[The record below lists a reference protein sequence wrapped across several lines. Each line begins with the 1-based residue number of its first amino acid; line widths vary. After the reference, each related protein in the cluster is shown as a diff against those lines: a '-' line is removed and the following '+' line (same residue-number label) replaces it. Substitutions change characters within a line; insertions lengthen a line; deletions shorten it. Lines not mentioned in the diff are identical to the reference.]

1 MARRKLKPAHETEFI
16 GNAEAFEFCCNDV
29 QIIDSS
35 PCQSYYQ
42 FKKGKKLPK
51 YLTLEESEKLLA
63 SVKEGKNYDRNYC
76 MLTLFLN
83 CGLRLTELVDIDISD
98 IQNNTL
104 RIMGKGAKERILH
117 LNESCMVALENS
129 LQVRLSNKYFVKDKN
144 ALFISA
150 NEGADYL
157 AVLYSL

>member
-1 MARRKLKPAHETEFI
+1 
-16 GNAEAFEFCCNDV
+16 
-29 QIIDSS
+29 
-35 PCQSYYQ
+35 
-42 FKKGKKLPK
+42 
-51 YLTLEESEKLLA
+51 
-63 SVKEGKNYDRNYC
+63 

-104 RIMGKGAKERILH
+104 RIMGKGAKGRILH
-117 LNESCMVALENS
+117 LNESCMVALENW

-144 ALFISA
+144 ALLFRRTKVL
-150 NEGADYL
+150 DYL

>member
-1 MARRKLKPAHETEFI
+1 
-16 GNAEAFEFCCNDV
+16 
-29 QIIDSS
+29 
-35 PCQSYYQ
+35 
-42 FKKGKKLPK
+42 
-51 YLTLEESEKLLA
+51 
-63 SVKEGKNYDRNYC
+63 

-117 LNESCMVALENS
+117 LNESCMVALENW

-144 ALFISA
+144 ALFISRPA
-150 NEGADYL
+150 LSVTSLENL
-157 AVLYSL
+157 AFSQVKVA

>member
-1 MARRKLKPAHETEFI
+1 
-16 GNAEAFEFCCNDV
+16 
-29 QIIDSS
+29 
-35 PCQSYYQ
+35 
-42 FKKGKKLPK
+42 
-51 YLTLEESEKLLA
+51 
-63 SVKEGKNYDRNYC
+63 

-117 LNESCMVALENS
+117 LNESCMVALENW

-144 ALFISA
+144 ALLFRQTKVL
-150 NEGADYL
+150 DYL